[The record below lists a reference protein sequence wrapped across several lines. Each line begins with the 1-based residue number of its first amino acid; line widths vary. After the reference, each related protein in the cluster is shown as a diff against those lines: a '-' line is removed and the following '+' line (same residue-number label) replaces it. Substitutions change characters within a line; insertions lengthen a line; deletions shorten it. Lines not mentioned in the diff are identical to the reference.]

1 MEVSA
6 RPIPGVEI
14 IPYNSLLRLYSWD
27 LHVTSSCHRIKLY
40 SVNKSKP
47 ETAKRLAEIE
57 EKGETFEPLTRP
69 LEWELEGREEYLAAM
84 RKHPREPL
92 N

>member
-1 MEVSA
+1 MEVSLQ
-6 RPIPGVEI
+6 PVSGVDTA
-14 IPYNSLLRLYSWD
+14 PHNFLPPYSWD

-40 SVNKSKP
+40 SVNRSKP
-47 ETAKRLAEIE
+47 DTAKRLAELE

-69 LEWELEGREEYLAAM
+69 IEWDLEEKEEYLARM
-84 RKHPREPL
+84 RKYPREPL